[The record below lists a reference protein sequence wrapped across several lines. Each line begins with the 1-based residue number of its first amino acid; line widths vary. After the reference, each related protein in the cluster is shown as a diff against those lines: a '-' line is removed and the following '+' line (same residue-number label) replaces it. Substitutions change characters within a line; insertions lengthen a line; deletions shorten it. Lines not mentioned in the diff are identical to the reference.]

1 MSQEKRTLLLP
12 RRKRPKSSQRAEVK
26 AVLAAADRAARAS
39 EGYSNDPA
47 TVVRVR
53 RGLIAMK

>member
-1 MSQEKRTLLLP
+1 MSQEKRTLLP
-12 RRKRPKSSQRAEVK
+12 RRKRPRSSQRAEVK